1 MQLILNNSTA
11 QPFTKPDNLSI
22 IQSDQ
27 TLIFKQMLLKTIDTS
42 TPRPW
47 RIALL
52 LSASIMMASLFFDSL
67 AQDIDF
73 WRDWILQFQAG
84 GYKDLD
90 ANYPPILLHWL
101 RILAWLTEGLGI
113 PRLSDWLIKGWV
125 ELPIF
130 LTHLYVLDLIGHELE
145 RRNINPLSSWIF
157 WLTAVNPAFL
167 INGPIWGQADLLP
180 LIPLIF
186 ALRFSLD
193 ENKAHLSWP
202 FFVVALLC
210 KFQAIV
216 FAPLLF
222 GLSLR
227 FPRKHVVGALD
238 AIIPLLIAFL
248 PFIVAGVAIKAFNQA
263 YINNLNIYPY
273 SSLHAANL
281 WHLVTGT
288 TNFESDSTLLLSG
301 DWREL
306 AIAAWLTPKKVGLCL
321 FALLSLFVAY
331 LASRKKQL
339 SEVYGLAVLSMAG
352 FFALS
357 SGMHER
363 YMFLALPFAA
373 LWACHSSQYRYWY
386 PILTA
391 LVYIN
396 MNFVLQLN
404 GQAAWLLVSICV
416 LASFSILLLQ
426 LGFDVKFN
434 TPRLMAATINR
445 WPSTPYFFILFLW
458 TLFIGNAIR
467 LDINFLKPVE
477 FLSPAQ
483 NVLYLSAI
491 EPNISRQD
499 YGELKKDSNLSG
511 GPLCMHEK
519 CYAHGLATHANAYIS
534 YTIPDGAKRF
544 STIVGIDDDS
554 KYGQLEFIVELDDE
568 EVWRS
573 SSTSYDDGALPVSI
587 PLDSAR
593 KISLIVDSL
602 GEIHSDHADW
612 AEARFER

>member
-1 MQLILNNSTA
+1 
-11 QPFTKPDNLSI
+11 
-22 IQSDQ
+22 
-27 TLIFKQMLLKTIDTS
+27 MLLKTIDTS
-42 TPRPW
+42 NPRPW
-47 RIALL
+47 RIAML
-52 LSASIMMASLFFDSL
+52 LSAVVMMSTLFFDSL

-73 WRDWILQFQAG
+73 WREWILQFQAG

-101 RILAWLTEGLGI
+101 RILAWLTDGLGA

-130 LTHLYVLDLIGHELE
+130 LTHLYLLDLIGQELE
-145 RRNINPLSSWIF
+145 QQNKNPLSSWIF
-157 WLTAVNPAFL
+157 WLTAFNPAFL

-193 ENKAHLSWP
+193 EKKAHLSWP
-202 FFVVALLC
+202 FFIVALLC

-222 GLSLR
+222 GLSIR
-227 FPRKHVVGALD
+227 FPKKHFMGAID
-238 AIIPLLIAFL
+238 ALIPLAIAFL

-273 SSLHAANL
+273 STLHAANL

-288 TNFESDSTLLLSG
+288 TNFQPDSELLLSG
-301 DWREL
+301 NWQDS
-306 AIAAWLTPKKVGLCL
+306 AIAAWITPKKVGLCF
-321 FALLSLFVAY
+321 FALLSLFVTY
-331 LASRKKQL
+331 LATRKNQIA
-339 SEVYGLAVLSMAG
+339 EVYSLAVLSMVG

-373 LWACHSSQYRYWY
+373 LWACHANRYQYWY

-404 GQAAWLLVSICV
+404 GNGAWLLISTCVVVSF
-416 LASFSILLLQ
+416 AILLAQ
-426 LGFDVKFN
+426 LGFGLRLN
-434 TPRLMAATINR
+434 TPTWITVTINH
-445 WPSTPYFFILFLW
+445 WSFTPYFFTVLLW
-458 TLFIGNAIR
+458 SLFIGNAIR
-467 LDINFLKPVE
+467 LDLNYLKPVE
-477 FLSPAQ
+477 FPSASV
-483 NVLYLSAI
+483 NILYLSSLT
-491 EPNISRQD
+491 PNISRQD
-499 YGELKKDSNLSG
+499 YGKLKNDTNLDD
-511 GPLCMHEK
+511 GPMCLHEK
-519 CYAHGLATHANAYIS
+519 CYSHGLATHANSFIS
-534 YTIPDGAKRF
+534 YTIPTDAKRF
-544 STIVGIDDDS
+544 SAVVGIDDDS
-554 KYGQLEFIVELDDE
+554 KYGQLEFIIEVDDI

-573 SSTSYDDGALPVSI
+573 SSITYDSGQLPVTI
-587 PLDSAR
+587 PLENAK
-593 KISLIVDSL
+593 KINLLVDSL
-602 GEIHSDHADW
+602 GEINSDHADW
-612 AEARFER
+612 ADARFER